1 MLTAMLNNLNFW
13 EYHYAQIYRN
23 IVMYL
28 RLRDLKI
35 NILVELLLMSA
46 GRMATFG
53 RYQDVMSNCLRL
65 QRMMRV

>member
-13 EYHYAQIYRN
+13 EYHYAQICRN